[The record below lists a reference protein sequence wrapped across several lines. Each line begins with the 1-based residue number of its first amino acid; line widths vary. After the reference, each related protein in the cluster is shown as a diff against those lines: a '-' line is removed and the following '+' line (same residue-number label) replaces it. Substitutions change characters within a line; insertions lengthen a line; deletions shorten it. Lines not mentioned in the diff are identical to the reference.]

1 MNRKIIVVIER
12 RTSPQAAEAWEMEV
26 GFDYDPSSLTYAD
39 AIEIRP
45 QIDFA
50 IRQLRTTGDYLDAWI
65 KEHMQQLARERERN
79 G

>member
-1 MNRKIIVVIER
+1 
-12 RTSPQAAEAWEMEV
+12 MEV